1 MQKRKENDKDKVFNL
16 MFNKLLNQVIDSS
29 NRIIGEC
36 CEFNDFR
43 EYVDSVKIL
52 RMSVDYIDD
61 ENNAK
66 KKYFRFINNIN
77 DLYNYC
83 CDSIDEYRIGPS
95 FEIFLK

>member
-1 MQKRKENDKDKVFNL
+1 MKKRKENDKDKVFNL
-16 MFNKLLNQVIDSS
+16 MFNKLLNQVIDNS

-36 CEFNDFR
+36 CEFKDFR

-61 ENNAK
+61 ENMAK

-95 FEIFLK
+95 VEIFLK